1 MRSQQGSAYSIV
13 LVVFA
18 VLGILV
24 AIAGIGFGGYLLLHA
39 RDARQAQPPVALP
52 TPTAQP
58 QQPAIPAKPLPVTDL
73 QLTPSSPTKVLA
85 GQKVTFSL
93 SFTLTL
99 QQPTSI
105 ELTLTWQDP
114 DGSQKQGQFDTHTA
128 TPGNNTLKDFRSFV
142 TGQGVRPGTIYPILA
157 IVRITG
163 QTYTSSPVIIAVVEP
178 SQAAPPPQP
187 AQPSGPISGVD
198 IVATTPLQVPP
209 GGKVALQVKFTLT
222 AQQNQDVE
230 TNIAWREPNGSLV
243 YGTFF
248 PQAATPGANAA
259 GMTLTIGTATQP
271 GTTLPVFGVVR
282 TGGQLYT
289 SQSPVVVTVVAQ
301 QAQPPAAP
309 QPQPPVPNLPQP
321 PQPPERPD
329 VNMKTYHEADNRFEI
344 DYPDSWRAQRFEGW
358 VTFYKDSA
366 ESTAFIVNPLV
377 VLPGRKSSRDVTSLI
392 IDSLRKK
399 YPDFKPSSLEVKSV
413 ISGPQAA
420 ISSGRFEARWTNL
433 RGERMRGRF
442 ALNVM
447 YLEPVAG
454 VPAYDP
460 FLPPGSKPSQ
470 GLPGGKSTTYFMML
484 AYQAPDFAY
493 DSMEPIFI
501 EMYQSYRHIKG
512 LPAPP

>member
-39 RDARQAQPPVALP
+39 RDARQAQPPAPLP
-52 TPTAQP
+52 PPRAQP

-93 SFTLTL
+93 SFTITL

-230 TNIAWREPNGSLV
+230 TNIAWREPNGSPV

-248 PQAATPGANAA
+248 PQAATTGANAA

-271 GTTLPVFGVVR
+271 GTTLPVFGV
-282 TGGQLYT
+282 
-289 SQSPVVVTVVAQ
+289 
-301 QAQPPAAP
+301 
-309 QPQPPVPNLPQP
+309 
-321 PQPPERPD
+321 
-329 VNMKTYHEADNRFEI
+329 
-344 DYPDSWRAQRFEGW
+344 
-358 VTFYKDSA
+358 
-366 ESTAFIVNPLV
+366 
-377 VLPGRKSSRDVTSLI
+377 
-392 IDSLRKK
+392 
-399 YPDFKPSSLEVKSV
+399 
-413 ISGPQAA
+413 
-420 ISSGRFEARWTNL
+420 
-433 RGERMRGRF
+433 
-442 ALNVM
+442 
-447 YLEPVAG
+447 
-454 VPAYDP
+454 
-460 FLPPGSKPSQ
+460 
-470 GLPGGKSTTYFMML
+470 
-484 AYQAPDFAY
+484 
-493 DSMEPIFI
+493 
-501 EMYQSYRHIKG
+501 
-512 LPAPP
+512 